1 MTAELRVFARKW
13 LYTES
18 KWGEEGNED
27 MRVSDSENVVNS
39 LIPIKIWMRDC
50 LFCFIFMEPD
60 RLILNLYENTKGQ
73 EDSVRAVLKKQAG
86 GLAVE
91 DQDLF

>member
-1 MTAELRVFARKW
+1 MN
-13 LYTES
+13 
-18 KWGEEGNED
+18 EGLF
-27 MRVSDSENVVNS
+27 V
-39 LIPIKIWMRDC
+39 